1 MLRDKLDEM
10 REASAAKVPSE
21 VKVKMLRSREILSN
35 SEILQRV
42 IKVGDLCPAFS
53 LADENG
59 KQIQL
64 QTLRQQGPVL
74 ISLYRGVW

>member
-1 MLRDKLDEM
+1 MLRDRLDEM
-10 REASAAKVPSE
+10 RAASAAKVPTE

-35 SEILQRV
+35 SDILQRV
-42 IKVGDLCPAFS
+42 IKVGDPCPDFS

-59 KQIQL
+59 KPVQL

-74 ISLYRGVW
+74 LSLYRGVW